1 MEKMI
6 SGEKKAI
13 NWISEDYSFWTSSWF
28 LNLLQYVAIIV
39 LTAEFLRGYQQVCYW
54 KILHFKSTNILGAL
68 PYQKNQNT

>member
-28 LNLLQYVAIIV
+28 L
-39 LTAEFLRGYQQVCYW
+39 
-54 KILHFKSTNILGAL
+54 
-68 PYQKNQNT
+68 

>member
-1 MEKMI
+1 MEKKM

-13 NWISEDYSFWTSSWF
+13 HWILEDYSFWTSSCF

-39 LTAEFLRGYQQVCYW
+39 LTAEFLLGYQHGCYW

-68 PYQKNQNT
+68 ENQKNQNT